1 MARDNL
7 LAHENET
14 FVFVRQG
21 NSLKRSVILD
31 KKAKI
36 LETSIS
42 LQEDFLYS
50 FYNESLKYPGGTK
63 AFHAKLRLNLLTMF
77 FRPWRIPGTCPS
89 CSPPVMATF
98 SCL

>member
-36 LETSIS
+36 LGKPA
-42 LQEDFLYS
+42 FLYKKIS
-50 FYNESLKYPGGTK
+50 YIPF
-63 AFHAKLRLNLLTMF
+63 TM
-77 FRPWRIPGTCPS
+77 R
-89 CSPPVMATF
+89 V
-98 SCL
+98 

>member
-14 FVFVRQG
+14 FVRQG

-36 LETSIS
+36 LGK
-42 LQEDFLYS
+42 LAFLYKKIS
-50 FYNESLKYPGGTK
+50 YIPF
-63 AFHAKLRLNLLTMF
+63 TMK
-77 FRPWRIPGTCPS
+77 
-89 CSPPVMATF
+89 V
-98 SCL
+98 